1 MRVYLDN
8 CCYNRPFD
16 DWRQMRI
23 KLEALAKLTVQL
35 MMYMRKIDFV
45 WSKILDY
52 EISFNPDP
60 KRRSAILYWRS
71 RAAEY
76 VDATDPLKSR
86 GKELESLGLKP
97 KDALHLASAE
107 AASCDLFFTTDDGI
121 LKKVSLVGKMKV
133 MNPVSFIMEA
143 G

>member
-16 DWRQMRI
+16 DWWQMRI

-35 MMYMRKIDFV
+35 MMYMRKVDFV

-60 KRRSAILYWRS
+60 KRR
-71 RAAEY
+71 
-76 VDATDPLKSR
+76 
-86 GKELESLGLKP
+86 
-97 KDALHLASAE
+97 
-107 AASCDLFFTTDDGI
+107 
-121 LKKVSLVGKMKV
+121 VS
-133 MNPVSFIMEA
+133 
-143 G
+143 

>member
-1 MRVYLDN
+1 MRQTEKQGMRVYLDN

-35 MMYMRKIDFV
+35 MMYMRKVDFV

-60 KRRSAILYWRS
+60 KRRSVILW
-71 RAAEY
+71 
-76 VDATDPLKSR
+76 
-86 GKELESLGLKP
+86 
-97 KDALHLASAE
+97 
-107 AASCDLFFTTDDGI
+107 
-121 LKKVSLVGKMKV
+121 
-133 MNPVSFIMEA
+133 
-143 G
+143 